1 MSRERPPESP
11 AEHLRRVLA
20 DHGAALQRMAASWTR
35 TASERDDLLQDISV
49 ALLNALPSF
58 RGDCP
63 EPAFVWRVAH
73 NRALAA
79 AAKRRRASALDA
91 SVSLDSHASSV
102 PSPHEV
108 TEQHE
113 RRDRLHHAISLLRD
127 DQRVLVVLSLE
138 GLGLDEIASVVGGT
152 ANAVGVRLHRARA
165 ALIATC
171 EELNRPSIGRRIA

>member
-1 MSRERPPESP
+1 
-11 AEHLRRVLA
+11 
-20 DHGAALQRMAASWTR
+20 MASSWTR

-63 EPAFVWRVAH
+63 ERAFVWRIAH

-79 AAKRRRASALDA
+79 VAARRRANALDT
-91 SVSLDSHASSV
+91 SDFLENHESSL

-113 RRDRLHHAISLLRD
+113 RTRRLHHAISLLRD
-127 DQRVLVVLSLE
+127 DQRVLVVLALE
-138 GLGLDEIASVVGGT
+138 GLGLEEIASVVGGT

-171 EELNRPSIGRRIA
+171 KELERPSIDRRKTA